1 MLISRCLN
9 GLTLLCFFYPMRW
22 AVQCL
27 PWRWALKIGSLLGL
41 FHALL
46 IPDQLARQIR
56 TGLQSVWSGE
66 VSEATLAR
74 LVRRN
79 LVTRY
84 KHLIDS
90 FFYQHLDSALIEQLV
105 PKIDGRAHLDATLS
119 GGRGAI
125 LLVSHFGSFGM
136 LIVGLALRGYRLHQ
150 IYTLT
155 PQSPYRTW
163 RWIERAIM
171 KAKLHCWTYEGV
183 GFELWRPGRY
193 LKSLYRKLLE
203 GEIVV
208 LYGDGARGRQFARVD
223 FMGHPLLLSVG
234 PFRIAARAQVA
245 LIPAFILRQA
255 DDRHRIVLEQPIL
268 PTGDDP
274 ARILQAANRYAAIL
288 AHYVRT
294 HPDHWFTWARLRR
307 EGAEEGPVLAFSTSQ
322 VDGADFYTAEKPQE
336 A

>member
-1 MLISRCLN
+1 MIASRWLK
-9 GLTLLCFFYPMRW
+9 GLTLLGLFYPVRW

-41 FHALL
+41 LHALL
-46 IPDQLARQIR
+46 IPDQLTRQIR
-56 TGLQSVWSGE
+56 IGLQSVWSDELSE
-66 VSEATLAR
+66 VTLAR

-90 FFYQHLDSALIEQLV
+90 FFYQHLDRDLIERLV
-105 PKIDGRAHLDATLS
+105 PKIDRRAHLDAALR
-119 GGRGAI
+119 GGKGAI

-155 PQSPYRTW
+155 PQAPYRTW

-171 KAKLHCWTYEGV
+171 KAKEHCWTYEGV
-183 GFELWRPGRY
+183 GFEYWRPGNY
-193 LKSLYRKLLE
+193 LRPLYRKLLE

-234 PFRIAARAQVA
+234 PFRIAAKARVA

-255 DDRHRIVLEQPIL
+255 DDRHRIVLEQPIS
-268 PTGDDP
+268 PAGDDP
-274 ARILQAANRYAAIL
+274 ASLLQAANQYAAFL

-294 HPDHWFTWARLRR
+294 YPDHWFSWARLRR
-307 EGAEEGPVLAFSTSQ
+307 EGTEDGPVLAFSAGQ
-322 VDGADFYTAEKPQE
+322 VDSADFYTAEKSREP
-336 A
+336 